1 MAFMVQTPQDA
12 PDPMFIDADFRLK
25 VLIRHFVRQ
34 HVSTE
39 DLTKLDKLVMTDST
53 EVAIT
58 RKSMVEVCNL
68 PPIANKNTAACLAYF
83 PSWTFNTKSGKC
95 ENYVYGGC
103 HKTGNLFHSEKDCLS
118 KCGPAVSELI
128 I

>member
-1 MAFMVQTPQDA
+1 MLVDA
-12 PDPMFIDADFRLK
+12 NFRLK

-39 DLTKLDKLVMTDST
+39 DLTKLSKLVMADST

-58 RKSMVEVCNL
+58 RKSKVEVCNL

-95 ENYVYGGC
+95 QEYVYGGC
-103 HKTGNLFHSEKDCLS
+103 HKTENLYETEKDCLT
-118 KCGPAVSELI
+118 KCGPVISK
-128 I
+128 